1 MQVHCKIRTPNVT
14 QHNIYTLGFF
24 IAQSNVYFIKWEMS
38 CRHSKC
44 PVDTGFGELKFHRTY
59 PRPMDQYDPMDYRT
73 HSFGITLAFC

>member
-24 IAQSNVYFIKWEMS
+24 IAQSNVYFIKWEM
-38 CRHSKC
+38 
-44 PVDTGFGELKFHRTY
+44 TFGELKFHRTY